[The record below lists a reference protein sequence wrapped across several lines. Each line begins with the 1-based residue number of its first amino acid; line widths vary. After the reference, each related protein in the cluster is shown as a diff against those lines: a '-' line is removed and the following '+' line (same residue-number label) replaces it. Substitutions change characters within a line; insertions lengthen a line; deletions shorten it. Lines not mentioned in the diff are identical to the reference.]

1 MIVLGVFAID
11 DVGFNPLTL
20 LGKEITM
27 VGAVTYGALG
37 GRTPDYQ
44 QALEVLSGCTEEA
57 RSLITHR
64 FTLDDVNTAFA
75 TALDKSSKSIKVHL
89 TPNA

>member
-1 MIVLGVFAID
+1 
-11 DVGFNPLTL
+11 
-20 LGKEITM
+20 M

-37 GRTPDYQ
+37 GRAPDYQ
-44 QALEVLSGCTEEA
+44 QALEVLAGCTEEA

-64 FTLDDVNTAFA
+64 YTLDGINDAFA
-75 TALDKSSKSIKVHL
+75 TALDKSSKSIKVHI